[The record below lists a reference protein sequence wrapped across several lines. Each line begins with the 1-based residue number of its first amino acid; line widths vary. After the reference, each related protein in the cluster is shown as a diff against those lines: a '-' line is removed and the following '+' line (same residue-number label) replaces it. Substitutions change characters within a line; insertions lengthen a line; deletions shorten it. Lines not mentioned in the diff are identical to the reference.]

1 MDLDFGFLIKKDG
14 GEKLKEYSL
23 HSRISLYAQTIFV
36 RFVIVV
42 APFPLSFERKNSI
55 FKSRHELI
63 RILDSRVKLP
73 LAPTDL

>member
-14 GEKLKEYSL
+14 GEKLKAYSL
-23 HSRISLYAQTIFV
+23 RRIFLYAQTIFV

-42 APFPLSFERKNSI
+42 APFSLSFERKNSI

>member
-14 GEKLKEYSL
+14 GEKLKAYSL
-23 HSRISLYAQTIFV
+23 RRISSYAQTIFV

-42 APFPLSFERKNSI
+42 APFSLSFERKNSI

>member
-14 GEKLKEYSL
+14 GEKLKAYSL
-23 HSRISLYAQTIFV
+23 RRISLYAQTIFV

-42 APFPLSFERKNSI
+42 APFSLSFERKNSI

>member
-14 GEKLKEYSL
+14 GEKLKAYSL
-23 HSRISLYAQTIFV
+23 HRISLYAQTIFV

-42 APFPLSFERKNSI
+42 APFSLSFERKNSI

>member
-14 GEKLKEYSL
+14 GEKLKAYSL
-23 HSRISLYAQTIFV
+23 RRISLYAQTIFV

-42 APFPLSFERKNSI
+42 APFSLSFERKNSI
-55 FKSRHELI
+55 FKSRHGLI

>member
-14 GEKLKEYSL
+14 GEKLKAYSL

-42 APFPLSFERKNSI
+42 VPFSLSFERKNSI